1 MRSHYLE
8 LNVDSLMKDKKLEAN
23 LSMVASRVM
32 AGLNMNGLKYLL
44 PLWLGAL
51 TGVTIRCVFA
61 AVAFLVDG
69 LFYKR
74 SGGYQEATHHAVLPR
89 GVRALRI
96 YVLLSA
102 GHQQNH
108 SGFERHIQFDAAY
121 MGISHFRFLSARE
134 SYGNE
139 DYRYSFGVWRCDV
152 VYLDAGQR

>member
-61 AVAFLVDG
+61 AVAFWLTGCFIKEAAVTRKQRIM
-69 LFYKR
+69 LF
-74 SGGYQEATHHAVLPR
+74 PR

-152 VYLDAGQR
+152 VYLDAGKR

>member
-61 AVAFLVDG
+61 AVAFWLTG
-69 LFYKR
+69 CL
-74 SGGYQEATHHAVLPR
+74 
-89 GVRALRI
+89 
-96 YVLLSA
+96 
-102 GHQQNH
+102 
-108 SGFERHIQFDAAY
+108 
-121 MGISHFRFLSARE
+121 
-134 SYGNE
+134 
-139 DYRYSFGVWRCDV
+139 
-152 VYLDAGQR
+152 

>member
-32 AGLNMNGLKYLL
+32 AGLNMNGLIAFVVGSFNGCYH
-44 PLWLGAL
+44 
-51 TGVTIRCVFA
+51 TVCVCGSG
-61 AVAFLVDG
+61 FLVDG

-108 SGFERHIQFDAAY
+108 SGFECHIQFDAAY

>member
-23 LSMVASRVM
+23 LSMVASRIM

-61 AVAFLVDG
+61 AVAFWLTGCFIKEAAVTRKQRIM
-69 LFYKR
+69 LF
-74 SGGYQEATHHAVLPR
+74 LPR

-102 GHQQNH
+102 GHQQDH
-108 SGFERHIQFDAAY
+108 SGFECHIQFDAAY
-121 MGISHFRFLSARE
+121 RVFLISVFFLHEKATVMKIIGIA
-134 SYGNE
+134 
-139 DYRYSFGVWRCDV
+139 FGVWRCDV